1 MLYSQSKLAGHTRRS
16 KNVTKTTTT
25 ETAENI
31 NRNTD
36 EKGND
41 VSIMNLIF
49 TSISF
54 YTKYLSC

>member
-1 MLYSQSKLAGHTRRS
+1 MLYSQSKLVGHSRRS

-25 ETAENI
+25 ETENI

-36 EKGND
+36 EKDND
-41 VSIMNLIF
+41 VSFMNLIF